1 MCGAGTRRLCVRAS
15 PWRRRC
21 LCRVP
26 DGAGAA
32 GRLVEEAERPSPA
45 CWMEEEAEAERP
57 GMEEEAAER
66 PGMEEEAERPGMEEQ
81 AGRPSP
87 PGRMEE
93 DAAERTSPPGRM
105 EEDAA
110 ERTSPPG
117 RMEEER
123 ASPAGRME
131 EEEEE
136 EERRASPAGGEGDGA
151 PALTP
156 IPPCEMVDLGGRGL
170 ESLPEH
176 ILHMPALQNL
186 YLEGNAISGLS
197 EDFFHQLPNLLW
209 LDLRNNKLTMLPLS
223 IGDHRCL
230 KTLLLEG
237 NPIRKLPVELGNLTS
252 LKALN
257 LRKCPIVFPPEAVM
271 HQGLIAILAF
281 LRMPIVKAGHDTG
294 FATTLQ
300 QEAQLIFDEYR
311 RKVDR
316 GNLPKKTVSEV
327 WKKMNVSKSSLSFS
341 DEKERQ
347 RFKTLKQK
355 LMQEEKRKNL
365 PNLRKSGVQDSCRL
379 YLAFLGTH
387 FKEDGVE
394 TELVACENKYELGA
408 GRGVTHIA
416 VVVESLIGQTGEKTP
431 NLNALFPELTAY
443 DMTIQTKRKHELRL
457 AAMKEHK
464 EKQAFIEQRM
474 KDQKALR
481 IWRDQAK
488 LMQEKKETEIKQW
501 SVKERNK
508 ELLVKSAPYATDPN
522 YYHIVKNVDLKGPPI
537 CESRRS
543 MYSGKEIEEKRAAKD
558 KELQEQIQK
567 HIKLM
572 RERRKRQKGNPQEE
586 LEAAKRDLEI
596 AANLKSSLARRKVID
611 GLL

>member
-1 MCGAGTRRLCVRAS
+1 M
-15 PWRRRC
+15 
-21 LCRVP
+21 
-26 DGAGAA
+26 
-32 GRLVEEAERPSPA
+32 
-45 CWMEEEAEAERP
+45 
-57 GMEEEAAER
+57 EEAAER
-66 PGMEEEAERPGMEEQ
+66 PSPPGGMEEELA
-81 AGRPSP
+81 SP
-87 PGRMEE
+87 AGRMEE
-93 DAAERTSPPGRM
+93 EGQMEERASPAGRM
-105 EEDAA
+105 EE
-110 ERTSPPG
+110 EG
-117 RMEEER
+117 QMEEEER

-131 EEEEE
+131 EEGQMEEE
-136 EERRASPAGGEGDGA
+136 EQRPSPTGGEGDGA
-151 PALTP
+151 PVSTP
-156 IPPCEMVDLGGRGL
+156 SPPCEMVDLGGRRL

-257 LRKCPIVFPPEAVM
+257 LRKCPIVFPPEAIM

-281 LRMPIVKAGHDTG
+281 LRMPILKAGHDTG

-327 WKKMNVSKSSLSFS
+327 WKKMNVSKMPSIEKLQLNVRTESSLSFS

-355 LMQEEKRKNL
+355 LIQEEK
-365 PNLRKSGVQDSCRL
+365 
-379 YLAFLGTH
+379 
-387 FKEDGVE
+387 KEEPSQSKKVW
-394 TELVACENKYELGA
+394 GA
-408 GRGVTHIA
+408 GFLSTISSIPR
-416 VVVESLIGQTGEKTP
+416 EKTP

-457 AAMKEHK
+457 AALKEHK
-464 EKQAFIEQRM
+464 QKQAFIEQRM
-474 KDQKALR
+474 KDQKTLR
-481 IWRDQAK
+481 DWRNQAK
-488 LMQEKKETEIKQW
+488 LMQEMKETERKQW
-501 SVKERNK
+501 SAKERNK
-508 ELLVKSAPYATDPN
+508 ELLVKNAPYATDPN

-543 MYSGKEIEEKRAAKD
+543 MNSGKEMEDKRAAKD
-558 KELQEQIQK
+558 KELQERIQK

-596 AANLKSSLARRKVID
+596 AANLKSSLARRKIID

>member
-1 MCGAGTRRLCVRAS
+1 M
-15 PWRRRC
+15 
-21 LCRVP
+21 
-26 DGAGAA
+26 
-32 GRLVEEAERPSPA
+32 
-45 CWMEEEAEAERP
+45 
-57 GMEEEAAER
+57 EEAAER
-66 PGMEEEAERPGMEEQ
+66 PSPPGGMEEELA
-81 AGRPSP
+81 SP
-87 PGRMEE
+87 AGRMEE
-93 DAAERTSPPGRM
+93 EGQM
-105 EEDAA
+105 V
-110 ERTSPPG
+110 
-117 RMEEER
+117 EEER

-131 EEEEE
+131 EEGQMEE
-136 EERRASPAGGEGDGA
+136 EERASPAGRMEEEGQMEEEEQRPSPTGGEGDGA
-151 PALTP
+151 PVSTP
-156 IPPCEMVDLGGRGL
+156 SPPCEMVDLGGRRL

-257 LRKCPIVFPPEAVM
+257 LRKCPIVFPPEAIM

-281 LRMPIVKAGHDTG
+281 LRMPILKAGHDTEMPSIEK
-294 FATTLQ
+294 LQ
-300 QEAQLIFDEYR
+300 L
-311 RKVDR
+311 
-316 GNLPKKTVSEV
+316 
-327 WKKMNVSKSSLSFS
+327 NVRTESSLSFS

-355 LMQEEKRKNL
+355 LIQEEK
-365 PNLRKSGVQDSCRL
+365 
-379 YLAFLGTH
+379 
-387 FKEDGVE
+387 KEEPSQSKKVW
-394 TELVACENKYELGA
+394 GA
-408 GRGVTHIA
+408 GFLSTISSIPR
-416 VVVESLIGQTGEKTP
+416 EKTP

-457 AAMKEHK
+457 AALKEHK
-464 EKQAFIEQRM
+464 QKQAFIEQRM
-474 KDQKALR
+474 KDQKTLR
-481 IWRDQAK
+481 DWRNQAK
-488 LMQEKKETEIKQW
+488 LMQEMKETERKQW
-501 SVKERNK
+501 SAKERNK
-508 ELLVKSAPYATDPN
+508 ELLVKNAPYATDPN

-543 MYSGKEIEEKRAAKD
+543 MNSGKEMEDKRAAKD
-558 KELQEQIQK
+558 KELQERIQK

-596 AANLKSSLARRKVID
+596 AANLKSSLARRKIID